1 MRYQLFAFIA
11 AVATASCSQA
21 AQQAARSPD
30 PVRAVETGLRG
41 PVAVAGEAPVLMS
54 LSDRMAF
61 YKVPGVSIAVIDK
74 GKIAWAKGYGMARE
88 GQPVTPETQF
98 STGSISKAV
107 TAVAAMRR
115 VESGALALDADVNS
129 VLKNWKVPPS
139 PLSAGRPL
147 TMRGL
152 LSHGAG
158 LSVHGFYP
166 GYEPGAPL
174 PTNIQIL
181 NGKAPAVNKP
191 VVIEIQPGTAWKYS
205 GGGYQVVQQWL
216 TEERVTEF
224 PRLMQALIFK
234 PLGMT
239 RSRFEQLSPEQA
251 PVNSATAHDRQGKEL
266 PSRWMLLPELA
277 AAGLWSTPTDL
288 ARLAVALQ
296 QSWKGKSGSLVSA
309 ATAREMFKRQIGE
322 WGLGFEL
329 QGQGRGLR
337 FRHVGDNPGYKAI
350 LVAFPETGQGAVI
363 LTNGDRGTRL
373 VDELLLSVAAAYNW
387 VDYAPKVKTMVKIDP
402 AAISRLEGTY
412 VLDTMSQVKLVVAA
426 RGERLS
432 LRIVQPGGED
442 TSELLPAAPDRF
454 FRRDI
459 EFELRFQ
466 PGSPAPKLALH
477 QDGQVFSASRTNER

>member
-1 MRYQLFAFIA
+1 MKNVLFAFVA
-11 AVATASCSQA
+11 AVATISCSQA
-21 AQQAARSPD
+21 AQRAAPRPD
-30 PVRAVETGLRG
+30 PVKAVESGLRG

-54 LSDRMAF
+54 LGDRMAY

-115 VESGALALDADVNS
+115 VEAGALALDADINS

-139 PLSAGRPL
+139 PLSAGRPV

-181 NGKAPAVNKP
+181 NGEPPAVNKP
-191 VVIEIQPGTAWKYS
+191 VVIEIQPGSAWKYS

-216 TEERVTEF
+216 TEERRNDF
-224 PRLMQALIFK
+224 PTLMQALIFK

-251 PVNSATAHDRQGKEL
+251 PLNSASGHDRQGKQL
-266 PSRWMLLPELA
+266 PSRWMLLPEMA
-277 AAGLWSTPTDL
+277 AAGLWGTPSDL
-288 ARLAVALQ
+288 ARLAIALQ
-296 QSWKGKSGSLVSA
+296 QSWKGKRGSLVSA

-350 LVAFPETGQGAVI
+350 LVAYPETGQGAVI

-373 VDELLLSVAAAYNW
+373 MDEILLSVATAYDW
-387 VDYAPKVKTMVKIDP
+387 VDYAPKIKTMAKIDP
-402 AAISRLEGTY
+402 AATSRLEGTY
-412 VLDTMSQVKLVVAA
+412 VLDTMSQVRLVVVP

-442 TSELLPAAPDRF
+442 MSELLPAAPDRF

-459 EFELRFQ
+459 EFEVHFE
-466 PGSPAPKLALH
+466 PGSPAPKLTLY
-477 QDGQVFSASRTNER
+477 QDGQIFPATRVSTP